1 MVVVL
6 SNSDFKQVSYGW
18 LKSAFQV
25 SCGSGGEFCLINFE
39 GVVLFF
45 VDRVCVLVV

>member
-1 MVVVL
+1 MVGRTL
-6 SNSDFKQVSYGW
+6 PS
-18 LKSAFQV
+18 KSPVATAA
-25 SCGSGGEFCLINFE
+25 SFCLINFE